1 MKAKPLIIGLG
12 VLAFMIVGF
21 LFFKLPQP
29 VIEIAPEKL
38 FTIGPFTVT
47 NTIFTA
53 WLMIAII
60 ALVCILGTRRLSIV
74 PRGFQNVLEAAMEAF
89 GSIVYNAAGEKN
101 GRRFFPV
108 VFILFLYIVL
118 CNWSALT
125 PVYNHIGLTEDI
137 QEHFA
142 HEVAEL
148 EQEHP
153 GGAFETTEKHHGW
166 VMKKSGVTLVP
177 MFADTKFIEVEIPA
191 GTKYTDAMAVLNK
204 ELAHKLGR
212 DTTSTDHSQATGHGA
227 TGGLLAEEEEHPI
240 DRGPLHEDETYG
252 FIAPF
257 LRGVNSDINA
267 PLAYALW
274 SAIFVEFW
282 GITALGLFGYGSK
295 FFNFKRL
302 LKGDIVNGLI
312 DIFVGILE
320 FISELSR
327 IISFTFRLFG
337 NIFAGEI
344 LLFMMSFLMPFIL
357 VDAFYALEI
366 FVGLIQGFVFAMLTT
381 VFGVMAVA
389 SHGDHDDHGGG
400 HGHSKEEHH
409 EAGAHSPAHA

>member
-12 VLAFMIVGF
+12 VLAFMIAGF

-53 WLMIAII
+53 WLMIALI
-60 ALVCILGTRRLSIV
+60 AIVCILGTRKLTIV
-74 PRGFQNVLEAAMEAF
+74 PRGFQNVFEAVLEGF
-89 GSIVYNAAGEKN
+89 GNIVYNAAGEKN
-101 GRRFFPV
+101 GRRFLPV

-137 QEHFA
+137 RAHFY
-142 HEVAEL
+142 HEVTEL
-148 EQEHP
+148 EHEHP
-153 GGAFETTEKHHGW
+153 GGTFAETEKHHGW

-191 GTKYTDAMAVLNK
+191 GTKYSEAMAVLDK

-212 DTTSTDHSQATGHGA
+212 DVANTEHGA
-227 TGGLLAEEEEHPI
+227 AGGTAHGSTLTQEEHGPGL
-240 DRGPLHEDETYG
+240 GPLHDDETYG

-282 GITALGLFGYGSK
+282 GITALGLFSYGSK

-312 DIFVGILE
+312 DVFVGILE

-366 FVGLIQGFVFAMLTT
+366 FVGLVQGFVFAMLTT
-381 VFGVMAVA
+381 VFGVMAVSA
-389 SHGDHDDHGGG
+389 HGDHEEHGDG
-400 HGHSKEEHH
+400 HGHGKGGHH
-409 EAGAHSPAHA
+409 EPGAHSPAHA